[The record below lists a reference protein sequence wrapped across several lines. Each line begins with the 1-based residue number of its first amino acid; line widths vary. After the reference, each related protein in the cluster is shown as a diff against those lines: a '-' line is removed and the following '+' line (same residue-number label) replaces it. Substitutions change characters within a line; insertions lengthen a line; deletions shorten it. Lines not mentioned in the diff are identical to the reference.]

1 MRIAIPVLFAIG
13 GLATVVFGLRLL
25 FNIGGA
31 ADSHAAM
38 ARARSERI
46 YRRLTGSNSL
56 TMPSVTHQG
65 LTTTNFRFRGAAFT
79 VAGLVMLTASTFL
92 LLLRL

>member
-1 MRIAIPVLFAIG
+1 MRIAIPILFAIG
-13 GLATVVFGLRLL
+13 GLATIVFGLRLV

-31 ADSHAAM
+31 ADSHAAI

-56 TMPSVTHQG
+56 TMPSVTTSS
-65 LTTTNFRFRGAAFT
+65 LTTTNFRFRGVGFT
-79 VAGLVMLTASTFL
+79 FAGLVMLALSTL
-92 LLLRL
+92 LLLIRH

>member
-1 MRIAIPVLFAIG
+1 MRIAIPIVFAIG
-13 GLATVVFGLRLL
+13 GLATVIFGLRLV

-31 ADSHAAM
+31 ADAHAAA

-56 TMPSVTHQG
+56 TMPSVTTRG
-65 LTTTNFRFRGAAFT
+65 LTTTNFRFRGVGFAF
-79 VAGLVMLTASTFL
+79 AGLVMLAGSAL
-92 LLLRL
+92 LLLIRH

>member
-1 MRIAIPVLFAIG
+1 MRIAIPALLAIA
-13 GLATVVFGLRLL
+13 GLAAVVFGLRLA

-31 ADSHAAM
+31 ADSYAAM

-56 TMPSVTHQG
+56 TMPDVTHRG
-65 LTTTNFRFRGAAFT
+65 LTTTNFRFRGAGLTF
-79 VAGLVMLTASTFL
+79 AGLLMLGVGILVLSMQL
-92 LLLRL
+92 